1 MRSVLSNFTK
11 ERNPRDCEPIISR
24 PLRVAH
30 KATKQDTRSQNRRL
44 VLQQVFRSESTTR
57 AEIARSTHLTAATVS
72 HLVSELVEQG
82 LVRSIGT
89 GPSAG
94 GKPPTL
100 YSIANDSRCVGAVD
114 LSNGLIAGKVTDLR
128 DQVVS
133 RLDPRRIGKT
143 GEGAVRLLEDT
154 IAELIDSA
162 TAPLLGFGIAT
173 PGVIDDD
180 GRVIEASNL
189 AWRDL
194 PLRQQLE
201 DRFGLAVHI
210 MNNSRAV
217 ALAEYAQVADSTN
230 NLIALKIGRGV
241 GAGIILDG
249 RLYTGDA
256 FGAGEIGHVGSGPD
270 APLCACGN
278 RGCLEKTISVPS
290 LATALRGHGFGTAAT
305 SDREV
310 LEAAATA
317 AAQGNREAIGV
328 IDAAGRRLGT
338 TVATLVGV
346 LDIHALVI
354 TGGIEALGE
363 GLLESARSEL
373 AKRVLPALASKTLLR
388 FGTVGPEAA
397 LQGAVSLVLHH
408 ELGVV

>member
-1 MRSVLSNFTK
+1 MD
-11 ERNPRDCEPIISR
+11 PPPPHPCEDVISR
-24 PLRVAH
+24 PLRVAQ

-57 AEIARSTHLTAATVS
+57 AEIVRSSGLTAATVS
-72 HLVSELVEQG
+72 HLVSELVSDG

-114 LSNGLIAGKVTDLR
+114 LSNGLIAAKVTDLR

-133 RLDPRRIGKT
+133 RIDPRRIGET
-143 GEGAVRLLEDT
+143 GEGAVRLAEAT
-154 IAELIDSA
+154 IAELIASA
-162 TAPLLGFGIAT
+162 SAPLLGIGIAT
-173 PGVIDDD
+173 PGVVDDA
-180 GRVIEASNL
+180 GTIVEASNL

-194 PLRQQLE
+194 PLRQRLE
-201 DRFGLAVHI
+201 ERFGLPVHV
-210 MNNSRAV
+210 MNDSRAV
-217 ALAEYAQVADSTN
+217 ALAEYAQVAESTN

-278 RGCLEKTISVPS
+278 RGCLEMTISVPS
-290 LATALRGHGFGTAAT
+290 LARALRSNGFGRADTP
-305 SDREV
+305 DGDV
-310 LEAAATA
+310 LEIAATA
-317 AAQGNREAIGV
+317 AEEGDASAIDI

-338 TVATLVGV
+338 TIATLVGV
-346 LDIHALVI
+346 LDIHALVV
-354 TGGIEALGE
+354 TGGIERLGPR
-363 GLLESARSEL
+363 LLDSARSEL
-373 AKRVLPALASKTLLR
+373 SQRVLPALAAKTDIR

-397 LQGAVSLVLHH
+397 LQGAISLVLHH